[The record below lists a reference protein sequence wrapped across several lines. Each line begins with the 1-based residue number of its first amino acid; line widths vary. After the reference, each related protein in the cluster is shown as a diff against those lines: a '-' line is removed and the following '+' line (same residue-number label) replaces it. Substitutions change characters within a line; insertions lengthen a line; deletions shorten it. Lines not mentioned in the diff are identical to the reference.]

1 MRPSEA
7 RSRKR
12 LAGARLAKYSS
23 RIPPALSPRRFAVRF
38 TPLLVVALVA
48 GPALAQPPK
57 SDIDLALAKAKKEK
71 KLVTMVFTQ
80 FG

>member
-1 MRPSEA
+1 MRYTSL
-7 RSRKR
+7 
-12 LAGARLAKYSS
+12 LAA
-23 RIPPALSPRRFAVRF
+23 
-38 TPLLVVALVA
+38 ALVA

-71 KLVTMVFTQ
+71 KLVTLVFTQ